1 MERGDEDASEGSEQ
15 QEWPEHATG
24 ERRRGRS
31 EEAISTHMAQKRA
44 ELQWER
50 SNRSWRTGKD
60 ETNDGTRPAPR
71 CHLGIWVPYT
81 CYAAV

>member
-60 ETNDGTRPAPR
+60 ETNDGTRR
-71 CHLGIWVPYT
+71 TRERLLEGT
-81 CYAAV
+81 REDGRGG